1 MIGQRNMQALV
12 FAFRQV
18 ALLVADPLERRSLCE
33 LKNHEGVNRAA
44 PLAKSVDL
52 LIIQHE

>member
-18 ALLVADPLERRSLCE
+18 ALLVADPPERRSFCE
-33 LKNHEGVNRAA
+33 LTNHEGVNRAA
-44 PLAKSVDL
+44 PLVKPVDL
-52 LIIQHE
+52 LIIHHK